1 MKNKQTSNFPPLF
14 WCHVQYVF
22 VQICLSCFI
31 MSRVKQAGEGILF
44 GTGDVKNNYLHWSVI
59 FPNEAGNVSGFRA
72 TGARLGYFF
81 FFLFGLKTCLS
92 INRASIRG
100 RAVRRRQSSLL
111 SFEQP
116 VQTNSFRLQRWQRS
130 QWTHLWRPS
139 AGRRGVSTTFLHV
152 SSLSL
157 NKWASV

>member
-81 FFLFGLKTCLS
+81 FFYLVSKHVCQSTAPRYEEELS
-92 INRASIRG
+92 GDGSLASFP
-100 RAVRRRQSSLL
+100 L
-111 SFEQP
+111 SNQCK
-116 VQTNSFRLQRWQRS
+116 QTVSGCKDDSALSERTSEGPLQGDGEWAPHSFMF
-130 QWTHLWRPS
+130 P
-139 AGRRGVSTTFLHV
+139 
-152 SSLSL
+152 LSH
-157 NKWASV
+157 